1 MAVAEYAPSIGIIR
15 TGAKGLSQHAA
26 GSNRRRVP
34 LREKLRPKY
43 KTFPQIAVAR
53 HYKPGPHGPDVDA
66 DEPVNSFDSS
76 QRSSE
81 RAMLL
86 KLRSFAPL
94 LGALTVALA
103 GCQVAPPNPESSAEA
118 AAQAPDQSEPGAAP
132 AAPGSQAP
140 APAPKLTPATNSP
153 ATFFIGETHS
163 APNLTAVKMID
174 GTRLYLEREP
184 VLRGEDIS
192 QANDLVD
199 KQGRHF
205 IGVRFTKAGASKLAD
220 VSAKSKGKRLVLIIN
235 GRVEAAPVIGEQLDH
250 GVLAFGVPSAMGAAS
265 LAARIRGE
273 QPPGLKFKP
282 AGKSA
287 AESKEESDPKAD
299 PKHEAKH
306 EAAHKAES
314 RHKVQPRHKAAA
326 KPKSKTAPKHVV
338 KHKAPVK
345 AHATKPAAKPA
356 SQASEKKT
364 GQPAQ

>member
-1 MAVAEYAPSIGIIR
+1 
-15 TGAKGLSQHAA
+15 
-26 GSNRRRVP
+26 
-34 LREKLRPKY
+34 
-43 KTFPQIAVAR
+43 
-53 HYKPGPHGPDVDA
+53 
-66 DEPVNSFDSS
+66 
-76 QRSSE
+76 
-81 RAMLL
+81 
-86 KLRSFAPL
+86 
-94 LGALTVALA
+94 
-103 GCQVAPPNPESSAEA
+103 
-118 AAQAPDQSEPGAAP
+118 
-132 AAPGSQAP
+132 
-140 APAPKLTPATNSP
+140 
-153 ATFFIGETHS
+153 
-163 APNLTAVKMID
+163 MID

-250 GVLAFGVPSAMGAAS
+250 GVLAFGMPSALGAAS